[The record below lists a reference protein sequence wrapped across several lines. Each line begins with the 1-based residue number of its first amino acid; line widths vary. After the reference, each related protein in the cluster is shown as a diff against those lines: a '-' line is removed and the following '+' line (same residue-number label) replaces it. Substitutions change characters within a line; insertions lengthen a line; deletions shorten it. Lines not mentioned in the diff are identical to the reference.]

1 MAEPPVTWL
10 AIREDQKAFEDQ
22 QLRALRSAF
31 PDLAEAAPAQLGIFF
46 HYCKASGLDPF
57 GRQIYMIKRRS
68 RGEVR
73 WTIQTGI
80 DGYRLIARRAA
91 DRAGQALAYED
102 FVWYDA
108 EGSEHTVWLRDEPP
122 AACRAVLWRG
132 GSRFPAVAHWRE
144 YAPKVWDYES
154 QDYKLG
160 GLWPQ
165 MPASQ
170 LSKVA
175 EALALRRACPADLS
189 GLQVDEEMHAADAAE
204 SRERVQAAAARLR
217 DYSTATPAEPSRPS
231 AKEAQQSEQEPSA
244 AEVVDAEVVEGEP
257 ERRYQS
263 VAPSD
268 HQEASEGANGTV
280 GEAAALAVDAT
291 DEPARDPLPLAR
303 QDVERIADVL
313 DITFGEVND
322 LCFELNDVA
331 YQDAG
336 ADQLNDLARL
346 LADSAEHLGTPRMT
360 TRIATFREQ
369 REESEAGERGGQRPT
384 KRTAAEK
391 TSASKRTAKRT
402 ASRPAAEASPK
413 RATRRNTATKATAR
427 KKP

>member
-1 MAEPPVTWL
+1 MTGGDMAEPPVTWL
-10 AIREDQKAFEDQ
+10 AIRDDQKAFEEQ
-22 QLRALRSAF
+22 QLRALRAAF

-91 DRAGQALAYED
+91 DRAGQPLAYED

-108 EGSEHTVWLRDEPP
+108 EGGEHTVWLRDESP
-122 AACRAVLWRG
+122 AACRVVLWRG
-132 GSRFPAVAHWRE
+132 DSRFPAVAHWRE

-154 QDYKLG
+154 QDYKIG

-189 GLQVDEEMHAADAAE
+189 GLHVDEEMHAADAAE
-204 SRERVQAAAARLR
+204 TRERVEAAASRLR
-217 DYSTATPAEPSRPS
+217 RSNTPAPADSSRHFTKEPQTGQQD
-231 AKEAQQSEQEPSA
+231 AQEAD
-244 AEVVDAEVVEGEP
+244 VVDAVVVDQPAAQSTQHEAPEGRP
-257 ERRYQS
+257 D
-263 VAPSD
+263 A
-268 HQEASEGANGTV
+268 TV
-280 GEAAALAVDAT
+280 ETAAADAA
-291 DEPARDPLPLAR
+291 DRPAMDPYPLPLAR
-303 QDVERIADVL
+303 QEVEHTADIL
-313 DITFGEVND
+313 GITFGEVND
-322 LCFELNDVA
+322 ICFELNDMS

-336 ADQLNDLARL
+336 AEQLNDLARL
-346 LADSAEHLGTPRMT
+346 LAGSDEHPGSPQMAA
-360 TRIATFREQ
+360 RIAAFREQ
-369 REESEAGERGGQRPT
+369 RDQESKESEPGQRATRRAAAKKASAT
-384 KRTAAEK
+384 KRPATK
-391 TSASKRTAKRT
+391 AS
-402 ASRPAAEASPK
+402 SRPAATAAASKSDGRRTTAPK
-413 RATRRNTATKATAR
+413 APAR
-427 KKP
+427 KKS